1 MANCGARP
9 SSRQPAASAPP
20 PASMV
25 HETSCA
31 FWVVAPSLP
40 RKTPLVALRNENTV
54 RMLPIQG
61 ISASSG

>member
-1 MANCGARP
+1 
-9 SSRQPAASAPP
+9 
-20 PASMV
+20 MV
-25 HETSCA
+25 HEASCA
-31 FWVVAPSLP
+31 FSVVAPSLP